1 MYFPKTG
8 MLLYGAEYDQ
18 KALTLFGEE
27 GRGGRGRGEGGEESG
42 GYRERKREG
51 RRVGG

>member
-27 GRGGRGRGEGGEESG
+27 GRRGERERRVEGTERGRGRGRGGE
-42 GYRERKREG
+42 
-51 RRVGG
+51 